1 MQKEIV
7 KGRTKDR
14 KEKETNKQTQFAA
27 CQKEPSRNFANVTHT
42 EWKIGTLQVCML
54 IGYHKW
60 ELHREFWVT

>member
-42 EWKIGTLQVCML
+42 E
-54 IGYHKW
+54 
-60 ELHREFWVT
+60 